1 MPMIEKLKNYEEVFW
16 INPLKQKMKDAMT
29 QINNQFSNIPDLEAI
44 KAADERLKRFAPVFM
59 HLFPETQKTEGIIES
74 ELKSISNFQKS
85 ITVFIGGMVLGDW
98 HVKLDS
104 HLDISGSIKAR
115 GGVYEVITFA
125 EKIAIEAGLL
135 DDRDDYLNLCSE
147 EAKKIFSNH
156 TLIVGSTGNLG
167 LSIGIMGKALGF
179 KVIVH
184 MSEEAKAWKVDLL
197 KEKGAEVVKHA
208 TDYTLAVKKGRESAQ
223 ADPNAYFI
231 DDENSRI
238 LFTGYAVAALRL
250 KDQLDEQG
258 IRVDNTH
265 PLCVYLPC
273 GVGGA
278 PGGIAYGLKCIYG
291 DAVKVFLA
299 EPTHAPCM
307 LLGMSTEKY
316 DAISIQDIG
325 LDNITDADG
334 LAVGRASGF
343 VGQLLAP
350 LIDGIYTV
358 SDDKL
363 YWFLNLLHL
372 SESIELEPS
381 ALAGFYGPIGLFYNT
396 QGFNHLKQEGLL
408 ESIHQATHISWA
420 TGGALVPSEIMKT
433 FIEKGQHV
441 TVDF

>member
-1 MPMIEKLKNYEEVFW
+1 MIDRLKKYEEIFWLNPHKLKT
-16 INPLKQKMKDAMT
+16 QDAMT
-29 QINNQFSNIPDLEAI
+29 LIKKQFTSVPDLDAI
-44 KAADERLKRFAPVFM
+44 KAADARFKRFAPVFM
-59 HLFPETQKTEGIIES
+59 HLFPETQKNEGIIES
-74 ELKSISNFQKS
+74 ELKNISNFQKS
-85 ITVFIGGMVLGDW
+85 ITVFVGGMVLGDW
-98 HVKLDS
+98 QVKLDS

-125 EKIAIEAGLL
+125 EKLALEAGLI
-135 DDRDDYLNLCSE
+135 DESSDYLPLCSE
-147 EAKKIFSNH
+147 AAKALFSKY

-179 KVIVH
+179 KVTVH

-197 KEKGAEVVKHA
+197 RDKGAEVITH
-208 TDYTLAVKKGRESAQ
+208 TSDYSLAVKNGRESAMIN
-223 ADPNAYFI
+223 PHAYFI
-231 DDENSRI
+231 DDEHSLI

-250 KDQLDEQG
+250 KEQLDTQG
-258 IRVDNTH
+258 TLVDADH

-278 PGGIAYGLKCIYG
+278 PGGVAYGLKCLYG
-291 DAVKVFLA
+291 DSVRIFLA

-316 DAISIQDIG
+316 DGISIDAIG
-325 LDNITDADG
+325 LDGKTDADG

-358 SDDKL
+358 SDEKL
-363 YWFLNLLHL
+363 YWFLYMLNL
-372 SESIELEPS
+372 SESIKLEPS

-396 QGFNHLKQEGLL
+396 QGFNYLLKEHLL
-408 ESIHQATHISWA
+408 EKIQNATHISWA
-420 TGGALVPSEIMKT
+420 TGGGLVPAEIMKT
-433 FIEKGQHV
+433 FIEKGQQT

>member
-1 MPMIEKLKNYEEVFW
+1 MIEKLKNYEEVFW
-16 INPLKQKMKDAMT
+16 INPLKQKTQEAMT
-29 QINNQFSNIPDLEAI
+29 QLKTQFSNIPDLEAI
-44 KAADERLKRFAPVFM
+44 QVADARLKRFAPVFM
-59 HLFPETQKTEGIIES
+59 HLFPETQKSNGIIES
-74 ELKSISNFQKS
+74 ELRRISNFQKS
-85 ITVFIGGMVLGDW
+85 ITVFVGGMVLGDW

-104 HLDISGSIKAR
+104 HLDIAGSIKAR

-135 DDRDDYLNLCSE
+135 DDRGDYLNLCSE
-147 EAKKIFSNH
+147 DAKKLFSNH

-167 LSIGIMGKALGF
+167 LSIGIMGRSLGF
-179 KVIVH
+179 KVTVH

-197 KEKGAEVVKHA
+197 QEKGAKVVKHA
-208 TDYTLAVKKGRESAQ
+208 TDYTLAVKKGRESALD
-223 ADPNAYFI
+223 DPKAYFI
-231 DDENSRI
+231 DDENSLV

-250 KDQLDEQG
+250 KDQLDAQG
-258 IRVDNTH
+258 IIVDATH

-278 PGGIAYGLKCIYG
+278 PGGIAYGLKCIFG
-291 DAVKVFLA
+291 DDVKVFLA

-307 LLGMSTEKY
+307 LLGMVTEKY

-358 SDDKL
+358 SDDRL
-363 YWFLNLLHL
+363 YWFLNLLNL
-372 SESIELEPS
+372 SESIALEPS

-396 QGFNHLKQEGLL
+396 HGFN
-408 ESIHQATHISWA
+408 
-420 TGGALVPSEIMKT
+420 
-433 FIEKGQHV
+433 
-441 TVDF
+441 